1 VCLSIGV
8 KGMSNKRVV
17 GKQYEERAKDFLVGR
32 GYIIAEQNFT
42 CRTGEID
49 IIAWDDNYLVFVEVK
64 YRRTKGLGL
73 PEEAVNF
80 YKQKKITETARY
92 YIHKKRISTETP
104 CRFDVVSILGEDIQL
119 IPNAFEA
126 V

>member
-1 VCLSIGV
+1 
-8 KGMSNKRVV
+8 MYNKRVI
-17 GKQYEERAKDFLVGR
+17 GKQYEDKAKDFLVEKDFV
-32 GYIIAEQNFT
+32 IAEQNFK

-49 IIAWDDNYLVFVEVK
+49 IIAWNKNYLVFVEVK
-64 YRRTKGLGL
+64 YRSTKGMGL

-92 YIHKKRISTETP
+92 YMHKKGISVETP

-119 IPNAFEA
+119 ISNAFEA